1 MFNVSLAR
9 ATPESDSVKK
19 GRIIASPKAN
29 QKRTPRAAPQAESP
43 GDRRAGVGRCGV
55 RTYVLSRMGMHTKRL
70 YAWDTALGWLLSLH
84 GCMKGTAALRL

>member
-1 MFNVSLAR
+1 MFNVIAAR

-55 RTYVLSRMGMHTKRL
+55 RTYVFTRMGMHTKRL